1 MFNIDDIKFGTDGLI
16 PAIACDAFTNE
27 VLMQAYMNKEALE
40 KTIETGGAH
49 YYSRSR
55 KELWHKGETS
65 GNIQKVTSIYSDC
78 DNDCILLK
86 IIQTGAACHTGSYSC
101 FFNNR
106 AQLQYAPNLNAIT
119 MEIDA
124 IKNRKA
130 HPVAGSYTNYLFDK
144 GREKICKKIGEE
156 ASECIIAAMKSDN
169 VELSNEIADLLYH
182 IFVLMEYQGIDIGYL
197 MQVLEERRSS
207 TRIKNYQ
214 SYPNH

>member
-1 MFNIDDIKFGTDGLI
+1 
-16 PAIACDAFTNE
+16 
-27 VLMQAYMNKEALE
+27 
-40 KTIETGGAH
+40 
-49 YYSRSR
+49 
-55 KELWHKGETS
+55 
-65 GNIQKVTSIYSDC
+65 
-78 DNDCILLK
+78 
-86 IIQTGAACHTGSYSC
+86 
-101 FFNNR
+101 
-106 AQLQYAPNLNAIT
+106 

-214 SYPNH
+214 SYLNH